1 MNHQLN
7 LPPSAIAQ
15 AEALAKLV
23 TCLENEFDIS
33 FDEARWMSAGIIHNL
48 PFVIAS
54 TPESHRGLTEVAK
67 EIKSQRHSL
76 NN

>member
-1 MNHQLN
+1 MNQQLN

-15 AEALAKLV
+15 AEALA
-23 TCLENEFDIS
+23 CLTTYLEKQFGMS

-48 PFVIAS
+48 PFVIEATPAS
-54 TPESHRGLTEVAK
+54 FNGLSEVAE
-67 EIKSQRHSL
+67 EIKNQRSSL